1 MAAQDAAG
9 NRVGS
14 VDSSSAVQVTN
25 FTADVTPPQLE
36 KFDLDLDSGFL
47 NLTFN
52 KVADAISFTPAL
64 ICVSNYN
71 HTLCSN
77 KIIPN

>member
-52 KVADAISFTPAL
+52 EVVDAVSFTPTL
-64 ICVSNYN
+64 ISFSSSNN
-71 HTLCSN
+71 TLCSN